1 MKRVLLDQ
9 GLPAKVAII
18 LRTAGWDAVHVRE
31 IAMSE
36 ADDVD
41 ILEFAARDSRVA
53 VTLDRDFPQI
63 LALTAAKRP
72 SVVLIRQ
79 QRLRAAAVAPL
90 LTSLWREYQE
100 VLESGCVVTVGAHGT
115 RFRTLPLK

>member
-1 MKRVLLDQ
+1 MKRILLDQ
-9 GLPAKVAII
+9 GLPAKVTSI

-36 ADDVD
+36 AQDVD
-41 ILEFAARDSRVA
+41 ILEFAASERRVA

-79 QRLRAAAVAPL
+79 QRLLPPQLPHSLNPSGGNMKECWRADVL
-90 LTSLWREYQE
+90 LPS
-100 VLESGCVVTVGAHGT
+100 A
-115 RFRTLPLK
+115 RTARAFALCR

>member
-9 GLPAKVAII
+9 GLPAKVTSI
-18 LRTAGWDAVHVRE
+18 LRMTDWDVVHVRE
-31 IAMSE
+31 IAMSKAQDE
-36 ADDVD
+36 D
-41 ILEFAARDSRVA
+41 ILDFAARDSRVA

-79 QRLRAAAVAPL
+79 QRLSAAAQLRRSLHPSGGNMKECWRAGVL
-90 LTSLWREYQE
+90 LPSAHTAREFA
-100 VLESGCVVTVGAHGT
+100 LC
-115 RFRTLPLK
+115 R